1 VNGSELRVAGA
12 GAAALLGVVFV
23 APGVL
28 TDGPVLCPM
37 RRLTGHPCPA
47 CGLTRSVVSSLH
59 GHLGDALAFHPFG
72 PVFVL
77 IVVAVAAIAL
87 ARAAG
92 VTTPVERLRAVV
104 EPARLPAVFLLA
116 VAWAGWYTTR
126 LV

>member
-1 VNGSELRVAGA
+1 MNRSERRVASVGS
-12 GAAALLGVVFV
+12 AALLGVVFV

-59 GHLGDALAFHPFG
+59 GRLGDALAFNPFG
-72 PVFVL
+72 PVVL
-77 IVVAVAAIAL
+77 LLVLAVTAVVV

-92 VTTPVERLRAVV
+92 MTTPLERLRLAV
-104 EPARLPAVFLLA
+104 EPARLPATFLLA